1 MKPELPE
8 GWTNLAGIYISSGD
22 YAEARTA
29 IEKLKGMHT
38 KAADDYAAN
47 LTKGLDKA
55 VSSKPRVTP

>member
-1 MKPELPE
+1 M
-8 GWTNLAGIYISSGD
+8 SGEYD
-22 YAEARTA
+22 EARKA

-55 VSSKPRVTP
+55 VSSKKRITP